1 MQEIRRRE
9 SSYSRRNPVV
19 LTYSPACLK
28 LPVSSLIIPWT
39 ESGSRFLIRYH
50 ENLFLHAMQ
59 NWLCIFYIFFSSF
72 CFIFL
77 SWEWLFFSFFFLF
90 SLFNKNMVRLCP
102 IEEIIIIGWW
112 YEWQLCWLWLH
123 FTYDSFITI
132 IFLLIRANYS
142 LYNLYKL
149 YLIRIILLMK
159 S

>member
-59 NWLCIFYIFFSSF
+59 NWLCIFYIFF
-72 CFIFL
+72 L
-77 SWEWLFFSFFFLF
+77 LFVLYFYRGNGYFFLF
-90 SLFNKNMVRLCP
+90 SLFNKNIVRLCP
-102 IEEIIIIGWW
+102 IEKIIIIGWW

-142 LYNLYKL
+142 LYKL

>member
-59 NWLCIFYIFFSSF
+59 NWLCIFCIFFFFFLFYIFVVGMA
-72 CFIFL
+72 IF
-77 SWEWLFFSFFFLF
+77 FFLFFLF
-90 SLFNKNMVRLCP
+90 SLLNKNMIRLCP
-102 IEEIIIIGWW
+102 IEEIIIGWW

-142 LYNLYKL
+142 LYKL
-149 YLIRIILLMK
+149 YLIRMILLMK

>member
-59 NWLCIFYIFFSSF
+59 NWLCIFYFF
-72 CFIFL
+72 FL
-77 SWEWLFFSFFFLF
+77 LFVLYFYRGNGYFFLF
-90 SLFNKNMVRLCP
+90 SLFNKNIVRLCP
-102 IEEIIIIGWW
+102 IEKIIIIGWW